1 MKLNSSKG
9 MFAVLMLVVSMLNPG
24 CKHER
29 PDAKAMYQKY
39 INSKILPKRIPAV
52 VLSLPEIKSKKINGN
67 ISR

>member
-9 MFAVLMLVVSMLNPG
+9 IFALFMLVVSMLNPG

-39 INSKILPKRIPAV
+39 INSKIKPKCIPV
-52 VLSLPEIKSKKINGN
+52 DVLSLSEIKSKK
-67 ISR
+67 